1 MVVNPRTRCCI
12 PRKKRDDTP
21 TLRFDK
27 FQCTYPCKHASEHV
41 LRQTPA
47 QSAHKCMMC
56 KKTRNT
62 NTCRGHT
69 LHNFMTTVSIK
80 LANKKKK
87 RNGTKWH
94 KLSTLHTITLTLKTV
109 DSVFG
114 HTCVLVSSH
123 RSSFTTKPK
132 EPTKH
137 ITTHTR
143 ASIRLQM
150 RWRERQTPLT
160 NDQTPS
166 APSDQILAEK
176 VISSPPS
183 NSKVANMLSSRC
195 CSIASNTHLHRSHS
209 TFLKSKM
216 DQQIVV
222 RC

>member
-87 RNGTKWH
+87 RNGTKWQ
-94 KLSTLHTITLTLKTV
+94 KLSTLHTITHTFKTV

-114 HTCVLVSSH
+114 HTCVLLPVLADPSRPNPTSQQRTSQRTQELRYGCKCGGVKEKH
-123 RSSFTTKPK
+123 R
-132 EPTKH
+132 
-137 ITTHTR
+137 
-143 ASIRLQM
+143 
-150 RWRERQTPLT
+150 
-160 NDQTPS
+160 
-166 APSDQILAEK
+166 
-176 VISSPPS
+176 
-183 NSKVANMLSSRC
+183 
-195 CSIASNTHLHRSHS
+195 
-209 TFLKSKM
+209 
-216 DQQIVV
+216 
-222 RC
+222 

>member
-87 RNGTKWH
+87 RNGTKWQ
-94 KLSTLHTITLTLKTV
+94 KLSTLHTITHTFKTV

-114 HTCVLVSSH
+114 HTSVLLPVIAHPARPNPASQQRTSQRTQGLRYGCQCGGVKDKH
-123 RSSFTTKPK
+123 R
-132 EPTKH
+132 
-137 ITTHTR
+137 
-143 ASIRLQM
+143 
-150 RWRERQTPLT
+150 
-160 NDQTPS
+160 
-166 APSDQILAEK
+166 
-176 VISSPPS
+176 
-183 NSKVANMLSSRC
+183 
-195 CSIASNTHLHRSHS
+195 
-209 TFLKSKM
+209 
-216 DQQIVV
+216 
-222 RC
+222 